1 MVDNMIYDFNR
12 KEKLLKALKK
22 IEIKDLQ
29 KFYKK
34 YIKKPIIFTFN

>member
-1 MVDNMIYDFNR
+1 MIYDFNR

-29 KFYKK
+29 NF
-34 YIKKPIIFTFN
+34 IKNT